1 VNVSSLSAVA
11 TEATPTKRTQAER
24 SATTRAALL
33 DAAVACLVEEGYAST
48 TTARV
53 AERAGVTRGAH
64 LHHFGTRQALVAA
77 AVEELTVRRDQDF
90 RAAIAELPEGGRER
104 LEAGLDL
111 MWAGYASPL
120 FQAALGLWTAGR
132 TDPELRE
139 HLLAVERRFD
149 RGTAELAQSIFGKDR
164 EKLELVLATVRG
176 LSLLDTLN
184 PDGRRNQR
192 QWPAVRE
199 QLVALLS

>member
-1 VNVSSLSAVA
+1 MAI
-11 TEATPTKRTQAER
+11 EATSGKRTQAER

-33 DAAVACLVEEGYAST
+33 DAAVKCLVEEGYASV

-53 AERAGVTRGAH
+53 AELAGVTRGAH

-77 AVEELTVRRDQDF
+77 AVEELTVRRDAEF
-90 RAAIAELPEGGRER
+90 REAIAQLPEGGRAR

-111 MWAGYASPL
+111 IWAGYASPL
-120 FQAALGLWTAGR
+120 FQAALALWTAAR

-139 HLLAVERRFD
+139 QLLAVERRFE
-149 RGTAELAQSIFGKDR
+149 RGTAELSQSIVGDDR
-164 EKLELVLATVRG
+164 KRLELVLATVRG

-184 PDGRRNQR
+184 PEGKRNER

>member
-1 VNVSSLSAVA
+1 MA
-11 TEATPTKRTQAER
+11 TEATSGKRTQAER

-33 DAAVACLVEEGYAST
+33 DAAVKCLVEEGYASV

-53 AERAGVTRGAH
+53 AELAGVTRGAH

-77 AVEELTVRRDQDF
+77 AVEELTVRRDAEF
-90 RAAIAELPEGGRER
+90 REAIAQLPEGGRAR

-111 MWAGYASPL
+111 IWAGYASPL
-120 FQAALGLWTAGR
+120 FQAALALWTAAR

-139 HLLAVERRFD
+139 QLLAVERRFE
-149 RGTAELAQSIFGKDR
+149 RGTAELSQSIVGDDR
-164 EKLELVLATVRG
+164 KRLELVLATVRG

-184 PDGRRNQR
+184 PEGKRNER

>member
-1 VNVSSLSAVA
+1 MA
-11 TEATPTKRTQAER
+11 TEATSGKRTQAER

-33 DAAVACLVEEGYAST
+33 DAAVKCLVEEGYASV

-53 AERAGVTRGAH
+53 AELAGVTRGAH

-77 AVEELTVRRDQDF
+77 AVEELTVRRDAEF
-90 RAAIAELPEGGRER
+90 REAIAQLPEGGRAR
-104 LEAGLDL
+104 LEGGLDL
-111 MWAGYASPL
+111 IWAGYASPL
-120 FQAALGLWTAGR
+120 FQAALALWTAAR

-139 HLLAVERRFD
+139 QLLAVERRFE
-149 RGTAELAQSIFGKDR
+149 RGTAELSQSIVGDDR
-164 EKLELVLATVRG
+164 KRLELVLATVRG

-184 PDGRRNQR
+184 PEGKRNER

>member
-1 VNVSSLSAVA
+1 MDGVPDQAA
-11 TEATPTKRTQAER
+11 TRRRTQAQR

-33 DAAVACLVEEGYAST
+33 DAALAVLIEEGYAQV

-64 LHHFGTRQALVAA
+64 LHHFGTRQALIAA
-77 AVEELTVRRDQDF
+77 AVDELTTRREREL
-90 RAAIAELPEGGRER
+90 RAAIAALPVAGRGR
-104 LEAGLDL
+104 IEAGLDL
-111 MWAGYASPL
+111 LLAGYASPL
-120 FQAALGLWTAGR
+120 FQAALGLWVAAR
-132 TDPELRE
+132 TDLELRE

-149 RGTAELAQSIFGKDR
+149 RGTAELAESILGPDR
-164 EKLELVLATVRG
+164 TKLELVLATVRG

-184 PDGRRNQR
+184 PDGRRSAR

-199 QLVALLS
+199 RLIGMLA

>member
-1 VNVSSLSAVA
+1 MA
-11 TEATPTKRTQAER
+11 TEATSGKRTQAER

-33 DAAVACLVEEGYAST
+33 DAAVKCLVEEGYASV

-53 AERAGVTRGAH
+53 AELAGVTRGAH

-77 AVEELTVRRDQDF
+77 AVEELTVRRDAEF
-90 RAAIAELPEGGRER
+90 REAIAQLPEGGRAR

-111 MWAGYASPL
+111 IWAGYASPL
-120 FQAALGLWTAGR
+120 FQAALALWTAAR

-139 HLLAVERRFD
+139 QLLAVERRFE
-149 RGTAELAQSIFGKDR
+149 RGTAELSQSIVGDDR
-164 EKLELVLATVRG
+164 KRLELVLATVRG

-184 PDGRRNQR
+184 PDGKRNER